1 MENITSIRLMGG
13 LGNQLFQ
20 IFTTIAYGIKNN
32 RQIVFPY
39 SESLKIGIERPT
51 YWDNFLSSMKNMTT
65 FNSEFGITNA
75 LLFVRFSFF
84 NENGFTYT
92 KIPSFNDKEVLLN
105 GYFQSYKYFEEYN
118 KIIFSLIQIETQK
131 CMIKNEFSYLF
142 SGNFTL
148 FRIEDVQSATPTP
161 LITAR
166 SAGVLNEERCTYVS
180 MHFRLGD
187 YVNIQDCHPLLTYSY
202 YENAIRYIVENNIA
216 DNLCVIYF
224 CQKEDNNIVSSIID
238 KLKLVYTDILFVK
251 ADDEIPDWKQMLV
264 MSCCHHNIIANSTFS
279 WWGAYFNSNK
289 NKIICYPSV
298 WFGSKISHD
307 TCDLF
312 PKDWIKIL

>member
-20 IFTTIAYGIKNN
+20 IFTTIAYGLKNN

-75 LLFVRFSFF
+75 LLFVRFSIF

-131 CMIKNEFSYLF
+131 RMIKNEFSYLF
-142 SGNFTL
+142 SGNF
-148 FRIEDVQSATPTP
+148 
-161 LITAR
+161 
-166 SAGVLNEERCTYVS
+166 TYVS

-202 YENAIRYIVENNIA
+202 YENAIKHIVENNIA

-224 CQKEDNNIVSSIID
+224 CQKEDNKIVSSIID

-251 ADDEIPDWKQMLV
+251 ADDEIPDWKQMLL
-264 MSCCHHNIIANSTFS
+264 MSVCHHNIIANSTFS
-279 WWGAYFNSNK
+279 WWGAYLNRNPEK
-289 NKIICYPSV
+289 CVVYPTE
-298 WFGSKISHD
+298 WFGVLNEDKKTTDMFPPSWVKI
-307 TCDLF
+307 
-312 PKDWIKIL
+312 